1 MNKLFIPTILVV
13 VVLVAGIFAFMPVEK
28 ASTVHTTI
36 QGTQLNEAGAVIAD
50 MFSTDLTGAGSITIT
65 SAGGDF
71 LVFCQTSNGVGAG
84 TITIAD
90 DGNGGATNVF
100 DIPINATL
108 AIQWAGDAGDTVTIS
123 SSVATDG
130 LCTALTTSN
139 GAITFG

>member
-1 MNKLFIPTILVV
+1 MNKLFIPTILAVI
-13 VVLVAGIFAFMPVEK
+13 VLVAGIFAFIPVEK

-36 QGTQLNEAGAVIAD
+36 QGTQLHEAGTVAGN
-50 MFSTDLTGAGSITIT
+50 MLSTDLNGDPITIT
-65 SAGGDF
+65 STGGDF

-90 DGNGGATNVF
+90 TGNGGATNVF
-100 DIPINATL
+100 DIPINRTL
-108 AIQWAGDAGDTVTIS
+108 AIQWAADDGDTVTIS
-123 SSVATDG
+123 SSVSTDG